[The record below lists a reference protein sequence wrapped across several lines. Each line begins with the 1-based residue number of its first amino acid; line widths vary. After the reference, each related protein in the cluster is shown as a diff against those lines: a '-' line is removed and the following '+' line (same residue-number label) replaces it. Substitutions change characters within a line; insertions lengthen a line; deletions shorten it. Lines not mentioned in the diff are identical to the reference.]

1 MIQSMTAFA
10 RQESQGDWGVAVWE
24 IRSVNHR
31 YLEINIR
38 LPDTLTALEV
48 VVRESVKAQL
58 QRGKIEINL
67 RYKPSSHVYLS
78 VNKELA
84 QQFIAACQDIKK
96 LAPELTYPSSV
107 DVLRW
112 PGVLIT
118 QELTVDILQ
127 PPLLTAFELAMKN
140 LIKMRSR
147 EGEAL
152 EAYIEQRLNNIKTNI
167 AKVNEYLPKIISG
180 QREKLLGRL
189 HEFKNNLDS
198 ARLEQEILLFS
209 QKIDVAEEL
218 SRLHTHTVEMHR
230 TLQEGGALGRRLDFL
245 LQELNREANTLAAK
259 SASAEITTIAVDLKV
274 LIEQMREQVQN
285 IE

>member
-24 IRSVNHR
+24 LRTVNHR
-31 YLEINIR
+31 YLEMNIR
-38 LPDTLTALEV
+38 LPDTLVALEMTL
-48 VVRESVKAQL
+48 RELVKAQL

-67 RYKPSSHVYLS
+67 RYKPFNHTHLT

-84 QQFIAACQDIKK
+84 QQFLAACYDIKK
-96 LAPELTYPSSV
+96 LAPELIYPNSV

-112 PGVLIT
+112 PGVLNT
-118 QELTVDILQ
+118 QELTVDVLQ
-127 PPLLTAFELAMKN
+127 QPLLTAFDLAMKN

-152 EAYIEQRLNNIKTNI
+152 EEYIEQRLKNIELNI
-167 AKVNEYLPKIISG
+167 AKVNGHLPKIISG
-180 QREKLLGRL
+180 QREKLLSRL
-189 HEFKNNLDS
+189 HEFKNNLDL

-218 SRLHTHTVEMHR
+218 SRLHAHTIEMHR
-230 TLQEGGALGRRLDFL
+230 TLQEGGAVGRRLDFL

-259 SASAEITTIAVDLKV
+259 SASAEITMIAVELKV